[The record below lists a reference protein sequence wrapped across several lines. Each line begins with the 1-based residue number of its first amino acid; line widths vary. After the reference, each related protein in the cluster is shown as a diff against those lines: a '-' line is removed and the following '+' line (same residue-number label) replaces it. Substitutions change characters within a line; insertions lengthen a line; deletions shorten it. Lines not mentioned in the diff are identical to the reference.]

1 MNSSIS
7 CPSTAT
13 NRSSHD
19 REPAL
24 LEHSNR
30 PDVVLGSTR
39 IQRANF
45 YLCQELLKR
54 TSGKPIAPVLPSDPV
69 TDLRLIIS
77 PEMGDV
83 ADDVAVRDYSPGL
96 DGRSTQALVQACHM
110 CGVELMSKEVG
121 EVLGDFPQRDVDCH
135 DRALSLASM

>member
-1 MNSSIS
+1 VPFHCDESILS
-7 CPSTAT
+7 Y
-13 NRSSHD
+13 D

-69 TDLRLIIS
+69 TDLRLII
-77 PEMGDV
+77 P
-83 ADDVAVRDYSPGL
+83 
-96 DGRSTQALVQACHM
+96 T
-110 CGVELMSKEVG
+110 
-121 EVLGDFPQRDVDCH
+121 PQRIEARRRSLESGQARRDDTRRKILVGAIVLTKFEARW
-135 DRALSLASM
+135 RATPARVAPENSSVAKLAGFAVNTQPEEIDI